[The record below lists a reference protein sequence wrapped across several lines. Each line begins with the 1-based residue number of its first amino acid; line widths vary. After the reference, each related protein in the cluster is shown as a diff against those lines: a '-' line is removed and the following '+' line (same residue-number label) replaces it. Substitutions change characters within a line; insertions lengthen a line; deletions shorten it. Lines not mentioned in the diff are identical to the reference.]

1 MTVAIEMVILSLSL
15 TLNVTTMATIPSI
28 IALRGKTE
36 APDPN
41 VASQEASTTLPD
53 QVRMILAVVET
64 KKSYEKSDDDEFDD
78 DGDIVRMSR
87 ILIVLQQ

>member
-1 MTVAIEMVILSLSL
+1 MG
-15 TLNVTTMATIPSI
+15 NNATNDDV
-28 IALRGKTE
+28 LHRGKTK
-36 APDPN
+36 AWHPSS
-41 VASQEASTTLPD
+41 SQDASTNVPD
-53 QVRMILAVVET
+53 EVRMILAVVET